1 MTSAS
6 MHDIAQ
12 HFQRGDMA
20 NVVLGCERMIAANP
34 EDARAWMLLGAA
46 RHRLGA
52 LPEALEAFDKVIAVQ
67 GSTVNTLCA
76 KASVLVDMGQLIE
89 AEEFLANSAKSMPEE
104 PLILANLA
112 NVTELSG
119 DHARAL
125 DLYSRALSIKADLFP
140 ALLNVGVLLLRQG
153 RILEALDNNRRL
165 VGFHPG
171 SIDAQI
177 NLAET
182 MLANFLYEESI
193 TLCDRM
199 ISQAPDCAKA
209 HLFRAIGFA
218 ASGGWEETRRDF
230 AAALRHDENVLNIL
244 GTWFLIVPEKLRGT
258 FDARSLY
265 VYMLYR
271 SAEVCDWSQ
280 RDKLVEALEQFVMEG
295 KDTAQEVAD
304 PALPFMTFSFP
315 VSGHARLALST
326 GVARKIG
333 QAVDQCGRF
342 VPRATVRGK
351 TIRLAY
357 VTPDFGRHP
366 TGYLTRRLY
375 GLHDR
380 ARFEVFGYAL
390 RPDDGS
396 PVREDIEKGCDEFRD
411 LSGQS
416 GSEIVERVRLDGIDI
431 AVDLSGYTR
440 LARPDVFARRV
451 APVQVNYLAFPSTL
465 GAGYM
470 DYAIVDGIVCP
481 AGSEAC
487 WREQLARMPD
497 TYMIADNR
505 AAIAP
510 PSCQRTDVGLP
521 AEGFVFCCFNGSYKI
536 DPATFEIWMRLLNR
550 VEGAILWLLGEGDAV
565 RQNLWREACK
575 HGVDPRRLV
584 FAPFIPAHEEHLGRY
599 RFADLFLDTRYCN
612 AHTTAVDALWAGL
625 PVLTVPGDAMP
636 SRVGASLLSAV
647 GMHELICRDFS
658 AYEEKALHFASQ
670 PRELAALKQKL
681 AGNLGKTQLFD
692 TESRVR
698 QLERAFEEMWR
709 RHEAGL
715 PPQSFNVVARPS
727 APAWRSP
734 WH

>member
-1 MTSAS
+1 
-6 MHDIAQ
+6 
-12 HFQRGDMA
+12 MA

-52 LPEALEAFDKVIAVQ
+52 LSEALRAFDKVIALQ
-67 GSTVNTLCA
+67 RSTVNALCA
-76 KASVLVDMGQLIE
+76 KASVLVDMGQLVE
-89 AEEFLANSAKSMPEE
+89 AEEVLASSAKSMPEE

-112 NVTELSG
+112 NVVELSG

-125 DLYSRALSIKADLFP
+125 NLYSQALSIKADLYP

-153 RILEALDNNRRL
+153 RILDALENNRRL
-165 VGFHPG
+165 VQFYPG
-171 SIDAQI
+171 AIDAQL

-182 MLANFLYEESI
+182 MMAQFLYEESI
-193 TLCDRM
+193 ALCNRL
-199 ISQAPDCAKA
+199 IAQSPDCAKA

-218 ASGGWEETRRDF
+218 ASGRWKETRRDF
-230 AAALRHDENVLNIL
+230 AAALRHDENVLNHL
-244 GTWFLIVPEKLRGT
+244 ETWFLIVPEKLRGT

-265 VYMLYR
+265 VHMLYR

-280 RDKLVEALEQFVMEG
+280 RDKLADALEQFVMEG
-295 KDTAQEVAD
+295 KDTVAEVAD
-304 PALPFMTFSFP
+304 PALPFMTLSFP
-315 VSGHARLALST
+315 ISGNARLALSN
-326 GVARKIG
+326 GVARRIG
-333 QAVDQCGRF
+333 QAVDQECGRF
-342 VPRATVRGK
+342 VPRARAGRK
-351 TIRLAY
+351 TIRLGY
-357 VTPDFGRHP
+357 LTPDFGRHP

-380 ARFEVFGYAL
+380 AHFEVFGYAL
-390 RPDDGS
+390 GPDDGS
-396 PVREDIEKGCDEFRD
+396 PVREDIQNGCDEFLD

-440 LARPDVFARRV
+440 FARPDVFARRV
-451 APVQVNYLAFPSTL
+451 APIQVNYLAFPSTL

-470 DYAIVDGIVCP
+470 DYAIVDAIVCP

-487 WREQLARMPD
+487 WQEHLARMPD

-505 AAIAP
+505 ATIAP
-510 PSCQRTDVGLP
+510 PLCQRTDVGLP
-521 AEGFVFCCFNGSYKI
+521 AEGFVFCCFNGNYKL

-550 VEGAILWLLGEGDAV
+550 VQGAVLWLLGEGDV
-565 RQNLWREACK
+565 IKQNLWREARK
-575 HGVDPRRLV
+575 HGVDSRRLV
-584 FAPFIPAHEEHLGRY
+584 FARFVPAHEEHLGRY

-647 GMHELICRDFS
+647 GLDELICRDFS
-658 AYEEKALHFASQ
+658 DYEEKAFHFASR
-670 PRELAALKQKL
+670 PKEIAALKQKL
-681 AGNLGKTQLFD
+681 GGNLGKTQLFD

-698 QLERAFEEMWR
+698 QLESAFEEMWR
-709 RHEAGL
+709 RNEAGL
-715 PPQSFNVVARPS
+715 PPQSFDVVVRPS